1 MTKQQ
6 PKKTKCDGSI
16 FEISKKIKLLVLD
29 VDGVLTT
36 GDLWFTDKGE
46 EIKSF
51 HVHDGIG
58 IKALLRSG
66 IDVAIISGRKTDAV
80 SKRMAELG
88 IKYVYQGIVD
98 KMPILAQLIEKLDIN
113 YDQVAYVGDD
123 LPDLL
128 PLMQV
133 GLGVAVNNA
142 TPKVLQCAKLI
153 TKVCGGKGA
162 VREVCD
168 LLLESQELLKK

>member
-6 PKKTKCDGSI
+6 QKKINKSAI
-16 FEISKKIKLLVLD
+16 FEIAKKIKLLVLD

-36 GDLWFTDKGE
+36 GELWFTDKGE

-66 IDVAIISGRKTDAV
+66 IEVAIISGRKTDAV

-98 KMPILAQLIEKLDIN
+98 KMPILAQLTEKLGIN
-113 YDQVAYVGDD
+113 YDQIAYVGDD
-123 LPDLL
+123 LPDLS

-142 TPKVLQCAKLI
+142 TPKVLQCAKLT
-153 TKVCGGKGA
+153 TKACGGKGA

-168 LLLESQELLKK
+168 LLLESQQPLNK